1 MKELKLADVK
11 DFGNAEYFDTV
22 DFAKGTVFVGDHCA
36 ADYPQIVWTAKG
48 ELKTGEKVNIYYRT
62 KPEDNAIAKS
72 HGLDAIDWNS
82 KITKIELT
90 ED

>member
-11 DFGNAEYFDTV
+11 DFGNAEIV
-22 DFAKGTVFVGDHCA
+22 GTININGICVGDHCA

-62 KPEDNAIAKS
+62 KPEDVNMAKS
-72 HGLDAIDWNS
+72 HGLDAIDWDS
-82 KITKIELT
+82 RFWKIELD

>member
-22 DFAKGTVFVGDHCA
+22 DFKKGTVFVGDHCA
-36 ADYPQIVWTAKG
+36 EDYPQIVWQAKG
-48 ELKTGEKVNIYYRT
+48 KLKTGEKVNIYYIT
-62 KPEDNAIAKS
+62 TPEDAKI
-72 HGLDAIDWNS
+72 DTEEIDWDNRFW
-82 KITKIELT
+82 KIELD